1 MSMSDRTC
9 TLCGKGVL
17 TRRIK
22 PVTYRLHEYETII
35 EQPGDWCDYC
45 DDGILTGEDIVMT
58 EPLIEKFRA
67 EVMTKKEMDVQFVVA
82 HSRKRLK
89 LTQSEA
95 ARIFG
100 GGPNAFSLYE
110 RGKSKPPKS
119 TLLLLKLLEQH
130 PELLKEVV

>member
-1 MSMSDRTC
+1 MLTSDRTC

-22 PVTYRLHEYETII
+22 AVTYRLHEYETII

-45 DDGILTGEDIVMT
+45 DDGILTGEDIMVT

-67 EVMTKKEMDVQFVVA
+67 DVRTKKETDAQFVVA

-89 LTQSEA
+89 LTQREA

-110 RGKSKPPKS
+110 RGKAKPPKS
-119 TLLLLKLLEQH
+119 TLLLLKLLDQH